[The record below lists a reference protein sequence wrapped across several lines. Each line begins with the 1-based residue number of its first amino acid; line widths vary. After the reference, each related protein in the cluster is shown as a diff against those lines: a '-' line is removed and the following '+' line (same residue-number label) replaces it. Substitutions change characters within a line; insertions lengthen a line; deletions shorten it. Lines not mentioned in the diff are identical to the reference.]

1 MNELKIKFDFSHGP
15 IWKDKFDRDTGEFYT
30 GIAIVDNDKALNV
43 LNEEASRE
51 YSALYHFDENN
62 RYIFDEEAFEQKKTD
77 LLSLVNAI
85 ISRLNDINDG
95 TYVVIDEETN
105 NLVQRVS

>member
-62 RYIFDEEAFEQKKTD
+62 RYIFDEEAFETMRKAVDKISESVEKTREFVDVTKKVATK
-77 LLSLVNAI
+77 S
-85 ISRLNDINDG
+85 
-95 TYVVIDEETN
+95 YHH
-105 NLVQRVS
+105 